1 MYHLE
6 INKKCRIS
14 SETSNKLSNW
24 EIVLNLE
31 VMEEDEIQTILLGGN
46 TYAVED
52 EEPNEYYELN
62 FNPDELLTTKPS
74 QAKKETNLGLENID
88 CVVYNLLINGGLD
101 DGNNKE
107 WLTYHLFTDK
117 GVFNGTLSM
126 DYKGV
131 PTWIGIYILANGV
144 ETLTR
149 YDEIFNN
156 FK

>member
-14 SETSNKLSNW
+14 RETSNKLPNW
-24 EIVLNLE
+24 EILLNLE
-31 VMEEDEIQTILLGGN
+31 VLEEDEIQTILLGGN
-46 TYAVED
+46 TYEVED
-52 EEPNEYYELN
+52 EETTEYYELN

-74 QAKKETNLGLENID
+74 QAKKETNLGLESLD

-101 DGNNKE
+101 VVNKKE
-107 WLTYHLFTDK
+107 WLDYRLFTDK
-117 GVFNGTLSM
+117 GVFNGTIYLA
-126 DYKGV
+126 YKGV

-144 ETLTR
+144 ETLSR
-149 YDEIFNN
+149 YDELFNN